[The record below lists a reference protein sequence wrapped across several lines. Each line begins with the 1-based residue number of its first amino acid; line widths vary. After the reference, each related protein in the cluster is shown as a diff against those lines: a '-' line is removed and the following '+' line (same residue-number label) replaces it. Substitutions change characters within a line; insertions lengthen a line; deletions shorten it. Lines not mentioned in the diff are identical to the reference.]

1 MYIANAVYFGS
12 NIKKKVVIQMKKF
25 MAMLVSILFVFAV
38 SSFSFA
44 QNAPATPEKAA
55 PKMEEKKTTEKK
67 TTKKKKSTK
76 KHKTTKKTGQKPA
89 EKSMEKPAETK

>member
-1 MYIANAVYFGS
+1 MISIKY
-12 NIKKKVVIQMKKF
+12 KKKVVIQMKKF
-25 MAMLVSILFVFAV
+25 MAMLVSILFVFAI

-55 PKMEEKKTTEKK
+55 PKTEEKKAPEKK

-76 KHKTTKKTGQKPA
+76 KHKTTKKTEQKPA
-89 EKSMEKPAETK
+89 EKPMEKPAETK